1 MLWRLLLEFI
11 VTDLH
16 HLFFAGLRRPPKR
29 PFATALAMMGQL
41 RKRTFAHSAT
51 LVMRE
56 LCCITMLGNPS
67 KQVGHPHHGLD
78 PPSDRDPR
86 R

>member
-1 MLWRLLLEFI
+1 MRRFQ
-11 VTDLH
+11 T
-16 HLFFAGLRRPPKR
+16 FAERRSVGSSLPQ
-29 PFATALAMMGQL
+29 TAFRDRACGMMGQL

-56 LCCITMLGNPS
+56 LCCITMLDNPS
-67 KQVGHPHHGLD
+67 KQVGHPHHGLY